1 MTTRGVYWHDTV
13 YIKVHVHITHTH
25 THTHIRI
32 WCEEILYNGVH
43 CKKFRE
49 LDTVSLNLR

>member
-25 THTHIRI
+25 T
-32 WCEEILYNGVH
+32 LGFGV
-43 CKKFRE
+43 KKYDCIMVFIV
-49 LDTVSLNLR
+49 TSLEN